1 MTLTGRLLRISDNV
15 FRIIELIICI
25 PNKIVEI
32 EKNEDTSYE
41 EVDMVDATNRQ
52 IAVAVGLIMILGA
65 VFLLLLSHK

>member
-1 MTLTGRLLRISDNV
+1 MPLIGRLLRRLDNIFKLLICPSD
-15 FRIIELIICI
+15 
-25 PNKIVEI
+25 KIVEI